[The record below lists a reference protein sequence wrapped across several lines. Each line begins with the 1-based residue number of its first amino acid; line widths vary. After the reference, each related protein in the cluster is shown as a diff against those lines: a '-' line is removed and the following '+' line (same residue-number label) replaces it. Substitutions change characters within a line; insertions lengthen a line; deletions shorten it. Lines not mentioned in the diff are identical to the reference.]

1 MADRTVVFRLTAD
14 IASFRASMAQAGASV
29 KKAADDMTA
38 ATKDGAKFRAGL
50 TSVGDTAGKVGLVA
64 AAGLGA
70 AIKASMDWET
80 AWAGVTK
87 TVEGS
92 ESQLATLEGQLRD
105 MAKTMPATHSEIAAV
120 AQAAGALGVATP
132 DVASFTRTMIMLGE
146 ATDDLSA
153 DQAATSIAQMTNV
166 MQTAPEDVDNLA
178 SALVALG
185 NNGASTEGQIIQM
198 AQRIAGTGAV
208 LGLAEDEILA
218 IANATASMG
227 IEVEAGGTAVS
238 TVFSKMAT
246 AAANGGSDLEAFA
259 TAAGLT
265 AEEFQNLVK
274 TSPADAFVALTKGLD
289 ATSDAGGNVFAVL
302 KSLGLSDVR
311 VSRAML
317 SIAGSGDVL
326 TDSLNMGAQA
336 WNENTALMNEYEK
349 RADTAA
355 ARSQVAWNNIKDSA
369 IEFGDVAL
377 PVVAS
382 AADKV
387 AALAGAFGKLP
398 GPVKTGLVAV
408 GGLTAVLGGSV
419 WAGSK
424 VVNGVSSMRK
434 AFDDL
439 GGSASGARGKM
450 VALSFAAGGVL
461 EIFSLL
467 ASEQAKS
474 KGYVDALTASL
485 EDQTGALT
493 ENAIAAH
500 LEEEGWLEYA
510 QEIGLSLDTVTAAA
524 MGNADAMREVEA
536 AASAAK
542 GAWWNPMDAVSNAD
556 AGQFVDNVRA
566 QADALEKAR
575 SSQERTTEATIAG
588 ADAVD
593 KYGTVTGN
601 VTAPIGGM
609 TDALK
614 KQRSAAR
621 DTAGA
626 FVGLG
631 DSLNDAK
638 VSLSEWIAQMA
649 DQASALRN
657 FQRNAEQAANR
668 GLRQGLIAALREAGP
683 EGAMRMRQLANAS
696 DEELGRA
703 NRAWKRGQDAIKDYT
718 NQVGGVP
725 KSVSTK
731 LVLNGIGKAQ
741 SDVAYYKRQ
750 LQDLDGTTATTWVQV
765 GHRKLNAAG
774 GIHENGVQTYATGGL
789 DVANAHPPMV
799 STTQRVWAEPETKGE
814 AYIPFADDWR
824 RPRAIA
830 IWQET
835 GRRLG
840 QEFQRFAA
848 GGINGPAAAFS
859 DVGMAEL
866 RALRA
871 EVALLRNPSRGG
883 IAIQRDA
890 AALVGDYTGK
900 AVGKALDDVIRPA
913 ARK

>member
-246 AAANGGSDLEAFA
+246 AAANGGADLEAFA

-302 KSLGLSDVR
+302 KELGLSDVR

-336 WNENTALMNEYEK
+336 WDENTALMNEYEK

-355 ARSQVAWNNIKDSA
+355 ARSQVAWNNIKDAA

-387 AALAGAFGKLP
+387 ATLAGAFGKLP

-408 GGLTAVLGGSV
+408 GGLTAILGGSV

-450 VALSFAAGGVL
+450 VAFSLAAGGVL
-461 EIFSLL
+461 TIVSLL

-524 MGNADAMREVEA
+524 MGNADAMRELEA
-536 AASAAK
+536 AASDAK
-542 GAWWNPMDAVSNAD
+542 GAWWNPMDAVGNAD

-566 QADALEKAR
+566 QVDALEEAR
-575 SSQERTTEATIAG
+575 SSQERTTEAISAG

-725 KSVSTK
+725 KNVSTNIK
-731 LVLNGIGKAQ
+731 LNNIAKAQ
-741 SDVAYYKRQ
+741 SDLAYYKAALER
-750 LQDLDGTTATTWVQV
+750 LDGTTATTYVVQKGYKAPV
-765 GHRKLNAAG
+765 AAG
-774 GIHENGVQTYATGGL
+774 GIFEGGVQTYATGGL
-789 DVANAHPPMV
+789 DVADAHPPMV

-814 AYIPFADDWR
+814 AYIPFADDWC

-859 DVGMAEL
+859 DVGMDLA
-866 RALRA
+866 ALRR
-871 EVALLRNPSRGG
+871 EVALLRDPSRGG